1 MTPADTIPGLPA
13 AALVFPLLVGAA
25 LLVSGAAAL
34 LRTAGRRPAQR
45 RGDATRALALA
56 LSRGR
61 LDPAHPSSRIVQAG
75 LQIVVGCLLLLA
87 AGPAYT
93 TAALIAAGLCALSL
107 AAALRVFIL
116 GEEDTPAAPAPVAA
130 ASALLAF
137 ATAAA
142 AQGILG
148 FTGIPAYLLR
158 FDPRDLTWAAALVG
172 VLAACSLLQF
182 ARSAAPTPP
191 ATPPARRHA

>member
-1 MTPADTIPGLPA
+1 MTPADAAPGLPA

-34 LRTAGRRPAQR
+34 LRTPGRRPAR
-45 RGDATRALALA
+45 RRSGATRALALA
-56 LSRGR
+56 LGGGR
-61 LDPAHPSSRIVQAG
+61 PVPAHPTSRIARAG

-107 AAALRVFIL
+107 AAALRGFVL
-116 GEEDTPAAPAPVAA
+116 GGEDTPAAPAPVAA

-148 FTGIPAYLLR
+148 FTGIPAQLLR
-158 FDPRDLTWAAALVG
+158 FDPQDLSWAAALVG
-172 VLAACSLLQF
+172 VLAACTLLQL
-182 ARSAAPTPP
+182 ARSATPAPPVEP
-191 ATPPARRHA
+191 GAGRHG